1 MVDIFIPTYKR
12 KTFPALNFL
21 NDKLIRLNLCVRS
34 EEDDAGFYDELK
46 RIDRINVIRLGYGL
60 TDIGDTRQAIL
71 QHCIDNDIDFC
82 PMFDDSVI
90 RLYNRSVYGINEPSR
105 MIAKLIDEIKQL
117 DITDNVALGGFV
129 TRRAYSTWDGTT
141 GDFRE
146 FDYPQ
151 YHEHFFADFPSQ
163 AVILNVKVLK
173 QHGISYHKIDEYGLE
188 DCVFV
193 ADCLR
198 EGLVFY
204 FNPSFRKDAL
214 AANAVKEG
222 GNHTVHNSKEK
233 IRSKYNVAQ
242 MKTYE
247 RYKDMMGIIAEA
259 RYRNYL
265 EGEVFFVGFNWSY
278 YRDVLVNDRNK
289 NQDIIDSHLSY
300 EEYKRRILA

>member
-1 MVDIFIPTYKR
+1 MVDIYIPTYKR
-12 KTFPALNFL
+12 KTFPALELLDDEN
-21 NDKLIRLNLCVRS
+21 IRLNLCVRS

-46 RIDRINVIRLGYGL
+46 RLDRINIIRLGHGL

-71 QHCIDNDIDFC
+71 QYCIDNDIDFC

-90 RLYNRSVYGINEPSR
+90 RLCNNSKYGVSKPSE
-105 MIAKLIDEIKQL
+105 MIMKLIDEIKQL
-117 DITDNVALGGFV
+117 DIADDVALGGFV
-129 TRRAYSTWDGTT
+129 TRRAYSTWDGMT
-141 GDFRE
+141 GKFRE

-151 YHEHFFADFPSQ
+151 YNEAFFADFPSQ

-173 QHGISYHKIDEYGLE
+173 QHGIQYHKISEYGLE

-204 FNPSFRKDAL
+204 FNPRFRKDAL

-233 IRSKYNVAQ
+233 VREKYNVAQ

-247 RYKDMMGIIAEA
+247 RYKDMMGITAEA
-259 RYRNYL
+259 RYRGYL
-265 EGEVFFVGFNWSY
+265 EGEVFFVGFNWNY
-278 YRDVLVNDRNK
+278 YREVLVFNRK
-289 NQDIIDSHLSY
+289 MNQDIIDAHLSY
-300 EEYKRRILA
+300 EAYKHRI

>member
-1 MVDIFIPTYKR
+1 MVDIYIPTYKR
-12 KTFPALNFL
+12 KTFPALELLDDEN
-21 NDKLIRLNLCVRS
+21 IRLNLCVRS

-46 RIDRINVIRLGYGL
+46 HLDRINIIRLGYGL

-71 QHCIDNDIDFC
+71 QYCIDNDIDFC

-90 RLYNRSVYGINEPSR
+90 RLCNNFEYGINKPSE

-117 DITDNVALGGFV
+117 DIANEVALGGFV

-141 GDFRE
+141 GKFRE

-151 YHEHFFADFPSQ
+151 YNEAFFADFPSQ
-163 AVILNVKVLK
+163 AVILNIKVLK
-173 QHGISYHKIDEYGLE
+173 QHCIQYHKISEYGLE

-204 FNPSFRKDAL
+204 FNPRFRKDAL

-233 IRSKYNVAQ
+233 VREKYNVAQ

-247 RYKDMMGIIAEA
+247 RYKDMMGITAEA
-259 RYRNYL
+259 RYRGYL
-265 EGEVFFVGFNWSY
+265 EGEVFFVGFNWNY
-278 YRDVLVNDRNK
+278 YREVLVFNRK
-289 NQDIIDSHLSY
+289 MNQDIIDAHLSY
-300 EEYKRRILA
+300 EAYKHRI

>member
-1 MVDIFIPTYKR
+1 MIDVYVPTYKR

-46 RIDRINVIRLGYGL
+46 RIDRINIIRLGYGL
-60 TDIGDTRQAIL
+60 TDIGDTRQSIL
-71 QHCIDNDIDFC
+71 QYCIDNDIDFC

-90 RLYNRSVYGINEPSR
+90 ELCNVSEYGINKPSG

-117 DITDNVALGGFV
+117 DIADEVALGGFV

-141 GDFRE
+141 GNFRE
-146 FDYPQ
+146 FNYPQ
-151 YHEHFFADFPSQ
+151 YEECFFADFPSQ

-173 QHGISYHKIDEYGLE
+173 QHGIQYHKIDEYGLE

-233 IRSKYNVAQ
+233 VRQKYNVAQ

-259 RYRNYL
+259 RYRGYL
-265 EGEVFFVGFNWSY
+265 EGEVFFVGFNWNY
-278 YRDVLVNDRNK
+278 YREVLVFNRK
-289 NQDIIDSHLSY
+289 MNQDIIDAHLSY
-300 EEYKRRILA
+300 EAYKNKI